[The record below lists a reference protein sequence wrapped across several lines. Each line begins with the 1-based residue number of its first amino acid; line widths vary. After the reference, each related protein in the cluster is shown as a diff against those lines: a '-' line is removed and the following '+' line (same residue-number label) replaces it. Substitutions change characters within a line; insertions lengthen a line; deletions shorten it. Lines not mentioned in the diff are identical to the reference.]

1 MQHKCLDRGGLF
13 NDVMSNTSL
22 KALHV
27 SKLRLLTS
35 IKEIQQ
41 INIEMYE
48 PFTVVGFISS
58 KKNSQ
63 LRFRITLYQKS
74 ALFKVGFKQNFQNV
88 NSTFKSKKLF
98 FSLPQRTCQQPCNG
112 PSRTYLLQP
121 DVGLASP
128 GSPDPPEAAEWQ
140 Y

>member
-41 INIEMYE
+41 INTEMYE
-48 PFTVVGFISS
+48 PFIVVGFISS
-58 KKNSQ
+58 KRK
-63 LRFRITLYQKS
+63 T
-74 ALFKVGFKQNFQNV
+74 V
-88 NSTFKSKKLF
+88 NSASELFYIKKVPYLKLVLNRISKMLILHLNQRSC
-98 FSLPQRTCQQPCNG
+98 FSV
-112 PSRTYLLQP
+112 YLREL
-121 DVGLASP
+121 VSNHVT
-128 GSPDPPEAAEWQ
+128 DPPGLIFCSLT
-140 Y
+140 

>member
-13 NDVMSNTSL
+13 NDVMSNNFL

-27 SKLRLLTS
+27 SKLRLLTF

-41 INIEMYE
+41 INNEMYE
-48 PFTVVGFISS
+48 PFVVVGFISS
-58 KKNSQ
+58 KRKTVNSTSE
-63 LRFRITLYQKS
+63 LLYIKT
-74 ALFKVGFKQNFQNV
+74 VIFKQNFQNV
-88 NSTFKSKKLF
+88 NSTFKSKKFF